1 MITHQQTTPEDQV
14 LDQTLRPDNLGEYIG
29 QNQIKENLKI
39 LLSAAQKRKEP
50 AEHILLHGPAGLGKT
65 TLAHI
70 IAHELGRGIRVTSG
84 PALEK
89 AGDLG
94 AILTNL
100 KDGDILFIDEVHR
113 LNKVVEEMLYPAMED
128 FVFDIVIGKGPSAR
142 TIQLNLPHFT
152 LIGAT
157 TNIGSLGSPFRSRF
171 GATYR
176 LEFYKNEDI
185 EKILR
190 RSARILKVKSDAA
203 GLNLVASRS
212 RQTPRVANR
221 LLKRVRDYAQV
232 KADGVITPA
241 LAHKALDMLTVD
253 HLGLENVDRK
263 ILETIM
269 KKFRGGPVGLQ
280 ALAASIGEEENTI
293 LEVYEPYLMQLGF
306 INRTPRGREA
316 TAAAYEHLNIP
327 APKTSALI

>member
-50 AEHILLHGPAGLGKT
+50 VEHILLHGPAGLGKT

-70 IAHELGRGIRVTSG
+70 IAHELGQGIRVTSG

-190 RSARILKVKSDAA
+190 RSARILKVKSDIA

-232 KADGVITPA
+232 KADGAITQA

-253 HLGLENVDRK
+253 HLGLEDVDRK

-316 TAAAYEHLNIP
+316 TAAAYEHLNIK
-327 APKTSALI
+327 APKTPTLI